1 MPANAQE
8 YSSTPM
14 PRARCAK
21 GSRALI
27 YAWQVGKK
35 PVSPAPE
42 TIMPATTDQMPA
54 PLPSRNMPAAV
65 NSSDSR
71 MMRR

>member
-1 MPANAQE
+1 MRQC
-8 YSSTPM
+8 
-14 PRARCAK
+14 PRARWAK
-21 GSRALI
+21 GSCALM

-54 PLPSRNMPAAV
+54 PLPSRNMPAAH
-65 NSSDSR
+65 NSSERR
-71 MMRR
+71 MTRR